1 MRGQKLIMDTA
12 SSSAL
17 AKEAKK
23 EKPTETIPPLTCGG
37 PAPAPLPPNE
47 ETRIAKLMGYEILD
61 TSNDPMLDRLT
72 EIAAMVCETPIA
84 LISLVDKER
93 QWFKSAYGLP
103 VKETPRDVSV
113 CAHAILDPEKPFIVG
128 DLSKDPRF
136 ATNPLVTGEPYIRF
150 YAGIPLVDREKI
162 PLGTFCVI
170 DRKPKELSEL
180 QIAMLRKLSEVAI
193 NRIMDYRS
201 NTRLTRLLHLEK
213 EVYNRLLHSS
223 SELSST
229 ATDFDTALSYL
240 INNLDVNLGW
250 LSARILNMQSGGSTG
265 ILYNTAIP
273 SDPDLPALWQKIDT
287 LPAHPHTIGS
297 KTEFI
302 SAGSDKNEFS
312 YMVVPVA
319 IRDRLVA
326 IIELVFPDH
335 RQIDPRI
342 EEVFDMMASNLGII
356 AEREL
361 VAIELRHQATHD
373 QLTGAANRTVI
384 LRSIQEAILECD
396 ALEPDSVVLFF
407 DMDGFKDVNDNFGHE
422 TGDRLLKE
430 ITARLMTVCR
440 SNDMLGR
447 LSGDEFILLARGI
460 EIESGIAPLLERI
473 ARTLDNSFM
482 LGELEIRVEASI
494 GAAIIDN
501 PDITANELI
510 RRAEEAMYMVK
521 RGERKGFCIADEEV
535 IRDFQIRRNLDHKVK
550 DAFRH
555 NRFLLHFQPIV
566 ELSTGRVSG
575 SEALARLLRKDG
587 SIMPASEFIQAIE
600 RVRYLSQLDEW
611 ALAEMLRLTATP
623 FCQSMLSE
631 HGCRMSVNIS
641 PPILSTKGYAE
652 KCLGQLRNAG
662 FPPESL
668 TLEII
673 ESSMLQPHKLVIENL
688 SELRKGGVKI
698 ALDDFGTGYS
708 NLLQVSKL
716 PVDIIKI
723 DKEFI
728 SGITPGPSKSNEL
741 LTAMVGI
748 GKSLGF
754 LIVAEGVETEQ
765 QADFLKLIGCTHA
778 QGYLYGKPMPLEAMK
793 KLMME
798 KQSATALPHS

>member
-37 PAPAPLPPNE
+37 PVPAHLPPNE

-103 VKETPRDVSV
+103 VKETPREVSV
-113 CAHAILDPEKPFIVG
+113 CAHAILEPEKPFIVE

-180 QIAMLRKLSEVAI
+180 QITMLRKLSEVAI

-265 ILYNTAIP
+265 IRYNTAIP

-287 LPAHPHTIGS
+287 LPAHPHTISS

-302 SAGSDKNEFS
+302 SAGPDTNEYS

-407 DMDGFKDVNDNFGHE
+407 DMDGFKEVNDNFGHE

-555 NRFLLHFQPIV
+555 NRFTLYFQPIV
-566 ELSTGRVSG
+566 DLSTGKVSG
-575 SEALARLLRKDG
+575 SEALARILRKDG

-611 ALAEMLRLTATP
+611 ALAEMLRLTANP
-623 FCQSMLSE
+623 FCQSMLSD

-641 PPILSTKGYAE
+641 PPILSTKGFAE
-652 KCLGQLRNAG
+652 KCLAQLRVAG

-688 SELRKGGVKI
+688 NALRKGGVKI

-723 DKEFI
+723 DKEFV
-728 SGITPGPSKSNEL
+728 SGITPAPSKANEL

-748 GKSLGF
+748 GKNLGF
-754 LIVAEGVETEQ
+754 SIVAEGVETDQ
-765 QADFLKLIGCTHA
+765 QASFLKLVGCTHA

-798 KQSATALPHS
+798 EQSATALPHS

>member
-1 MRGQKLIMDTA
+1 
-12 SSSAL
+12 
-17 AKEAKK
+17 
-23 EKPTETIPPLTCGG
+23 
-37 PAPAPLPPNE
+37 
-47 ETRIAKLMGYEILD
+47 
-61 TSNDPMLDRLT
+61 
-72 EIAAMVCETPIA
+72 
-84 LISLVDKER
+84 
-93 QWFKSAYGLP
+93 
-103 VKETPRDVSV
+103 
-113 CAHAILDPEKPFIVG
+113 
-128 DLSKDPRF
+128 
-136 ATNPLVTGEPYIRF
+136 
-150 YAGIPLVDREKI
+150 
-162 PLGTFCVI
+162 
-170 DRKPKELSEL
+170 
-180 QIAMLRKLSEVAI
+180 MLRKLSEVAI

-265 ILYNTAIP
+265 IRYNTAIP

-287 LPAHPHTIGS
+287 LPAHPHTISS

-302 SAGSDKNEFS
+302 SAGPDTNEYS

-361 VAIELRHQATHD
+361 VAIELRHHATHD

-407 DMDGFKDVNDNFGHE
+407 DMDGFKEVNDNFGHE

-555 NRFLLHFQPIV
+555 NRFTLYFQPIV
-566 ELSTGRVSG
+566 DLSTGKVSG
-575 SEALARLLRKDG
+575 SEALARILRKDG

-611 ALAEMLRLTATP
+611 ALAEMLRLTANP
-623 FCQSMLSE
+623 FCQSMLSD

-641 PPILSTKGYAE
+641 PPILSTKGFAE
-652 KCLGQLRNAG
+652 KCLAQLRVAG

-688 SELRKGGVKI
+688 NALRKGGVKI

-723 DKEFI
+723 DKEFV
-728 SGITPGPSKSNEL
+728 SGITPAPSKANEL

-748 GKSLGF
+748 GKNLGF
-754 LIVAEGVETEQ
+754 SIVAEGVETDQ
-765 QADFLKLIGCTHA
+765 QASFLKLVGCTHA

-798 KQSATALPHS
+798 EQPATALPHS

>member
-407 DMDGFKDVNDNFGHE
+407 DMDGFKEVNDNFGHE

-611 ALAEMLRLTATP
+611 ALAEMLRLTANP
-623 FCQSMLSE
+623 FCQSMLSD

-641 PPILSTKGYAE
+641 PPILSTKGFAE
-652 KCLGQLRNAG
+652 KCLAQLRVAG

-688 SELRKGGVKI
+688 NALRKGGVKI

-723 DKEFI
+723 DKEFV
-728 SGITPGPSKSNEL
+728 SGITPAPSKANEL

-748 GKSLGF
+748 GKNLGF
-754 LIVAEGVETEQ
+754 SIVAEGVETDQ
-765 QADFLKLIGCTHA
+765 QASFLKLVGCTHA

-798 KQSATALPHS
+798 EQPATALPHS

>member
-652 KCLGQLRNAG
+652 KCLAQLRVAG

-668 TLEII
+668 PLEII

-728 SGITPGPSKSNEL
+728 SGIKPGPSKSNEL

-754 LIVAEGVETEQ
+754 LIVAEGVETKQ